1 MGRIIE
7 LTEESFTV
15 QREVCGYLLQVSVKK
30 IGQDLLVSVEGGQ
43 KPHIGCV
50 IQSVPRPS
58 LTGDG
63 SYSATSSVLNL
74 TGHKDEY
81 LCRKLSEQICAACQ
95 TTVVCTGGVHIDQ
108 ITKEEICEI
117 MRIIEDMG
125 NVVIRYIKKRNEDP
139 K

>member
-1 MGRIIE
+1 MKEYFINEIYIDKLYHLSNITIE
-7 LTEESFTV
+7 LNTTKR
-15 QREVCGYLLQVSVKK
+15 QHLLLTGKNGSGKT
-30 IGQDLLVSVEGGQ
+30 
-43 KPHIGCV
+43 
-50 IQSVPRPS
+50 S

>member
-1 MGRIIE
+1 MDGIVE
-7 LTEESFTV
+7 STETIFTV
-15 QREVCGYLLQVSVKK
+15 EREVRGYPLRVGVKR
-30 IGQDLLVSVEGGQ
+30 IGEDLLISVEGGQ

-50 IQSVPRPS
+50 IQSIPRPS

-95 TTVVCTGGVHIDQ
+95 TTWGVHIDQ

>member
-1 MGRIIE
+1 MDGNV
-7 LTEESFTV
+7 ESTATIFTV
-15 QREVCGYLLQVSVKK
+15 EREVRGYPLRVGVKR
-30 IGQDLLVSVEGGQ
+30 IGEDLLISVEGGQ
-43 KPHIGCV
+43 KPLIGCV
-50 IQSVPRPS
+50 IQSIPRQS

-95 TTVVCTGGVHIDQ
+95 TTVVCTGCVHIDQ

>member
-7 LTEESFTV
+7 LTEEIFTV

-74 TGHKDEY
+74 TGLKDEY

-125 NVVIRYIKKRNEDP
+125 NVIIRYIKKRNEDP

>member
-1 MGRIIE
+1 MGGIVE
-7 LTEESFTV
+7 STETIFTV
-15 QREVCGYLLQVSVKK
+15 EREVRGYPLRVGVKR
-30 IGQDLLVSVEGGQ
+30 IGEDLLISVEGGQ

-50 IQSVPRPS
+50 IQSIPRPS

-81 LCRKLSEQICAACQ
+81 LCRILSEQICAACQ

>member
-7 LTEESFTV
+7 LTEEIFTV

-81 LCRKLSEQICAACQ
+81 LCRKFSEQICAACQ

-125 NVVIRYIKKRNEDP
+125 NVVIRYIKKRNEDA

>member
-7 LTEESFTV
+7 LTEEIFTV

>member
-1 MGRIIE
+1 MDGIIE
-7 LTEESFTV
+7 NTEKIFTV
-15 QREVCGYLLQVSVKK
+15 EREVCGYPLRVGIKR
-30 IGQDLLVSVEGGQ
+30 IGEDLLLSVEGGQ
-43 KPHIGCV
+43 QPHIGCV

-63 SYSATSSVLNL
+63 SCSATSSVLNL

-108 ITKEEICEI
+108 ITKEEIADILQAVEEI
-117 MRIIEDMG
+117 GET
-125 NVVIRYIKKRNEDP
+125 VISKIRKCNEDA
-139 K
+139 

>member
-1 MGRIIE
+1 MDGIIE
-7 LTEESFTV
+7 HMENVFTV
-15 QREVCGYLLQVSVKK
+15 EREVCGYPLRVGVKK
-30 IGQDLLVSVEGGQ
+30 IGDDLSVSVEGGQ

-81 LCRKLSEQICAACQ
+81 LCRKLSEQICAACK

-108 ITKEEICEI
+108 ITKDEIQEI
-117 MRIIEDMG
+117 MRTVEEMG
-125 NVVIRYIKKRNEDP
+125 NIVIRHIKKRNEDS

>member
-1 MGRIIE
+1 MGA
-7 LTEESFTV
+7 T
-15 QREVCGYLLQVSVKK
+15 GM
-30 IGQDLLVSVEGGQ
+30 
-43 KPHIGCV
+43 
-50 IQSVPRPS
+50 QSRYFENVV
-58 LTGDG
+58 
-63 SYSATSSVLNL
+63 AEVLNL

>member
-1 MGRIIE
+1 MDGIIE
-7 LTEESFTV
+7 NTEKIFTV
-15 QREVCGYLLQVSVKK
+15 EREVCGYPLRVGVKK
-30 IGQDLLVSVEGGQ
+30 IGEDLLLSVEGGQ

-63 SYSATSSVLNL
+63 SCSATSSVLNL

-117 MRIIEDMG
+117 MQNVEEMG
-125 NVVIRYIKKRNEDP
+125 NVIIRHIKKQNEDL

>member
-1 MGRIIE
+1 MGGIIE
-7 LTEESFTV
+7 LTEENFTV

-50 IQSVPRPS
+50 IQSVSRPS

-81 LCRKLSEQICAACQ
+81 LCRKLSEQICAACK

-108 ITKEEICEI
+108 ITKDEIQEI
-117 MRIIEDMG
+117 MRTVEEMG
-125 NVVIRYIKKRNEDP
+125 NIVIRHIKKRNEDS

>member
-7 LTEESFTV
+7 LTEEIFTV

-125 NVVIRYIKKRNEDP
+125 NVIIRYIKKRNEDP

>member
-1 MGRIIE
+1 MGGIIE

-50 IQSVPRPS
+50 IQSVSRPS

-63 SYSATSSVLNL
+63 SYSATSSVMNL

-81 LCRKLSEQICAACQ
+81 LPETFRADLCRMQDYSGMYRRCA
-95 TTVVCTGGVHIDQ
+95 
-108 ITKEEICEI
+108 
-117 MRIIEDMG
+117 
-125 NVVIRYIKKRNEDP
+125 Y
-139 K
+139 

>member
-1 MGRIIE
+1 MDGIVE
-7 LTEESFTV
+7 STETIFTV
-15 QREVCGYLLQVSVKK
+15 EREVCGYPLRVGVKR
-30 IGQDLLVSVEGGQ
+30 IGEDLVISVEGGQ

-63 SYSATSSVLNL
+63 NFSATSSVLNL

-108 ITKEEICEI
+108 ITKEEIDEI
-117 MRIIEDMG
+117 MRTVEEIG
-125 NVVIRYIKKRNEDP
+125 NVVIQNFFR
-139 K
+139 

>member
-1 MGRIIE
+1 MDGIIE
-7 LTEESFTV
+7 NTGKIFTV
-15 QREVCGYLLQVSVKK
+15 EREVCGYPLRVGVKK
-30 IGQDLLVSVEGGQ
+30 IGEDLLLSVEGGQ

-63 SYSATSSVLNL
+63 SCSATSSVLNL

-81 LCRKLSEQICAACQ
+81 LCRKLSEQICAACE

-108 ITKEEICEI
+108 ITKEEIADILQAVEEI
-117 MRIIEDMG
+117 GET
-125 NVVIRYIKKRNEDP
+125 VISKIRKCNEDA
-139 K
+139 